1 MSQVVLALQA
11 GLQVLVAAVILG
23 AGLPVIFSLGMRS
36 LAYGTG
42 GAAEVTADTKPHLL
56 GRAMAA
62 VCFGVVILAILLG
75 IAWIVGTG
83 MGYALSFDHI
93 FPVFRKK

>member
-1 MSQVVLALQA
+1 MSQVLLALQA

-23 AGLPVIFSLGMRS
+23 AGLPVLFSLGMRS

-42 GAAEVTADTKPHLL
+42 GAAEVDVNAKPHPL
-56 GRAMAA
+56 GRAMATL
-62 VCFGVVILAILLG
+62 CFGVVILAIVLG

-83 MGYALSFDHI
+83 MGYVLSFDHI
-93 FPVFRKK
+93 LPVFRKK

>member
-1 MSQVVLALQA
+1 MSQVLLALQA

-42 GAAEVTADTKPHLL
+42 GSAEVDVTAKPHPL
-56 GRAMAA
+56 GRVMAA

-83 MGYALSFDHI
+83 MGYVLSFDHI

>member
-1 MSQVVLALQA
+1 MNQVLLALQA
-11 GLQVLVAAVILG
+11 GAQVLVAAVLLG

-36 LAYGTG
+36 LAFGTG
-42 GAAEVTADTKPHLL
+42 GAAEVDTTMKPHPV
-56 GRAMAA
+56 GRVLAG
-62 VCFGVVILAILLG
+62 VCFGVVVLAILLG
-75 IAWIVGTG
+75 IAWIVGAG

>member
-1 MSQVVLALQA
+1 MSQVLLALQA

-42 GAAEVTADTKPHLL
+42 GTAEVDVSAQPHPL
-56 GRAMAA
+56 GRVMAA

-83 MGYALSFDHI
+83 MGYVLSFDHV

>member
-1 MSQVVLALQA
+1 MSQVLLALQA

-42 GAAEVTADTKPHLL
+42 GAAEVAVDTKPHPL
-56 GRAMAA
+56 GRAMAV

-83 MGYALSFDHI
+83 MGYVLSFDHI

>member
-1 MSQVVLALQA
+1 MSQVLLALQA

-42 GAAEVTADTKPHLL
+42 GTAEVDASTKPHPL
-56 GRAMAA
+56 GRAMAV

-83 MGYALSFDHI
+83 MGYVLSFDHI

>member
-1 MSQVVLALQA
+1 MNQFLLALQA
-11 GLQVLVAAVILG
+11 GLQVLIAAVILG

-42 GAAEVTADTKPHLL
+42 GAAEVDVDMKPHPL
-56 GRAMAA
+56 GRVMAA

-93 FPVFRKK
+93 YPVFRKK